1 MSVSATFEGAYV
13 EILDVV
19 PNGCDIYV
27 LYKDSS
33 NNIKIGKTLISRS
46 SSSTI
51 IATSATVS

>member
-13 EILDVV
+13 EILDIV

-27 LYKDSS
+27 IYKDSS
-33 NNIKIGKTLISRS
+33 NNIKIGKTLINRN
-46 SSSTI
+46 SSSTT